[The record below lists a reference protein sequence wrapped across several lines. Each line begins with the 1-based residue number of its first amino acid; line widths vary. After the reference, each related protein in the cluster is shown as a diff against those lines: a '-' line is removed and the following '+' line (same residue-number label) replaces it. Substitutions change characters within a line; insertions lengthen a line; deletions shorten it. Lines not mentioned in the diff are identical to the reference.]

1 MAEQRLS
8 VFPSRM
14 NLTMLKERVAA
25 AKTGHDLLKRKSD
38 AIKVQLNKMLRDILT
53 LKRRVG
59 ESLKDAFFSH
69 TEAQWAAG
77 NFNNNVIEHVE
88 NATYRVKSKINNV
101 AGVKLPVFDRNL
113 HASHGVKTDTI
124 GLSKGGNIVNKSR
137 EIWTHA
143 LEDLVQL
150 ASLQT
155 SVKTLDDAL
164 KVTNRRV
171 NALEF
176 VIMPMLYNTIK
187 YIISELDELEREDQ
201 YRIKKVKD
209 LRSTEDETEAAELAA
224 SRQRTETQAQKQKSR
239 EDELWEGVDRDYK
252 MPAREATEEEKQEAK
267 SMLETKQFA
276 VDTLLD

>member
-1 MAEQRLS
+1 MDCYCCI
-8 VFPSRM
+8 
-14 NLTMLKERVAA
+14 AA
-25 AKTGHDLLKRKSD
+25 
-38 AIKVQLNKMLRDILT
+38 QLNRMLRDILNT
-53 LKRRVG
+53 KRQVG
-59 ESLKDAFFSH
+59 GTMKTAFFSH

-77 NFNNNVIEHVE
+77 NFNSAVIEHVE
-88 NATYRVKSKINNV
+88 QASYRVKSKVNNV

-113 HASHGVKTDTI
+113 AASQGVKVDTI
-124 GLSKGGNIVNKSR
+124 GLSKGGSAVAKSR
-137 EIWTHA
+137 DVWTKA

-155 SVKTLDDAL
+155 SVKTLDEAL
-164 KVTNRRV
+164 MVTNRRV

-209 LRSTEDETEAAELAA
+209 LRSQQDEAEAAEIAEQTKKRGA
-224 SRQRTETQAQKQKSR
+224 GSSGAETKSA
-239 EDELWEGVDRDYK
+239 ESDLWDGLDKNYQ
-252 MPAREATEEEKQEAK
+252 PARDATEEEKAEAK

-276 VDTLLD
+276 VDSLLD